1 MNTLEYENLYEKK
14 SHVSPQFPYNTYLC
28 SIPLDFS
35 LVPAHWHNDVE
46 LIVIK
51 KGTGTIAVDMEP
63 QTVSAGDI
71 ILVRPGQIHSIS
83 QHDNDTMEYE
93 NILFRPDLLYSQNT
107 DLRTLEYFD
116 LYFNPEYNL
125 PWHIDHSNSCHKKL
139 AECINAID
147 TLCGERPRYYEL
159 SVKGYLFQFFYLLFS
174 CQESPVYSTGRKS
187 LDKVK
192 KMIAYIEEHYMEPI
206 SVQSAADYMGFSN
219 SHFMKFFKQNMH
231 TTFTSYLNHY
241 RLTIAGRLLL
251 TTDDNIL
258 VISEKT
264 GFNNLSYFNRLFKQY
279 FHMTPREY
287 RMK

>member
-1 MNTLEYENLYEKK
+1 MY
-14 SHVSPQFPYNTYLC
+14 
-28 SIPLDFS
+28 
-35 LVPAHWHNDVE
+35 
-46 LIVIK
+46 
-51 KGTGTIAVDMEP
+51 
-63 QTVSAGDI
+63 AGDI

-83 QHDNDTMEYE
+83 QHDNDAMEYE

-116 LYFNPEYNL
+116 LYFNPEYDL
-125 PWHIDHSNSCHKKL
+125 PWHIDHSNSSHKEL

-147 TLCGERPRYYEL
+147 TLCSERPRYYEL
-159 SVKGYLFQFFYLLFS
+159 SVKAYLFQFFYLLFS
-174 CQESPVYSTGRKS
+174 GQKTPVYSTGRKS

-192 KMIAYIEEHYMEPI
+192 QMIAYIEEHYMEPI
-206 SVQSAADYMGFSN
+206 TVQSAADYMGFSN

>member
-1 MNTLEYENLYEKK
+1 MNTLEYENLYERK

-28 SIPLDFS
+28 SIPLDFT

-51 KGTGTIAVDMEP
+51 KGTGTISVDMEP

-83 QHDNDTMEYE
+83 QHDNDAMEYE

-116 LYFNPEYNL
+116 LYFNPEYDL

-159 SVKGYLFQFFYLLFS
+159 SVKAYLFQFFYLLFS
-174 CQESPVYSTGRKS
+174 GQKTPVYSTGRKS

-192 KMIAYIEEHYMEPI
+192 QMIAYIEEHYMEPI
-206 SVQSAADYMGFSN
+206 TVQSAADYMGFSN

>member
-1 MNTLEYENLYEKK
+1 MNTLEYENLYERK

-28 SIPLDFS
+28 SIPLDFT

-51 KGTGTIAVDMEP
+51 KGTGTISVDMEP
-63 QTVSAGDI
+63 QTVSADDI

-116 LYFNPEYNL
+116 LYFNPEYDL

-159 SVKGYLFQFFYLLFS
+159 SVKAYLFQFFYLLFS
-174 CQESPVYSTGRKS
+174 GQKTPVYSTGRKS

-192 KMIAYIEEHYMEPI
+192 QMIAYIEEHYMEPI
-206 SVQSAADYMGFSN
+206 TVQSAADYMGFSN

>member
-28 SIPLDFS
+28 SIPLDFT

-51 KGTGTIAVDMEP
+51 KGTGTISVDMEP

-83 QHDNDTMEYE
+83 QHDNDAMEYE

-116 LYFNPEYNL
+116 LYFNPEYDL
-125 PWHIDHSNSCHKKL
+125 PWHIDHSNSSHKEL

-147 TLCGERPRYYEL
+147 TLCSERPRYYEL
-159 SVKGYLFQFFYLLFS
+159 SVKAYLFQFFYLLFS
-174 CQESPVYSTGRKS
+174 GQKTPVYSTGRKS

-192 KMIAYIEEHYMEPI
+192 QMIAYIEEHYMEPI
-206 SVQSAADYMGFSN
+206 TVQSAADYMGFSN

>member
-1 MNTLEYENLYEKK
+1 MNTLEYENLYERK

-28 SIPLDFS
+28 SIPLDFT

-51 KGTGTIAVDMEP
+51 KGTGIIAVDMEP

-116 LYFNPEYNL
+116 LYFNPEYDL

-219 SHFMKFFKQNMH
+219 SHFM
-231 TTFTSYLNHY
+231 
-241 RLTIAGRLLL
+241 
-251 TTDDNIL
+251 
-258 VISEKT
+258 
-264 GFNNLSYFNRLFKQY
+264 
-279 FHMTPREY
+279 
-287 RMK
+287 

>member
-1 MNTLEYENLYEKK
+1 MNTLEYENLYERK

-28 SIPLDFS
+28 SIPLDFT

-51 KGTGTIAVDMEP
+51 KGTGTISVDMEP
-63 QTVSAGDI
+63 QTVSADDI

-83 QHDNDTMEYE
+83 QHDNDAMEYE

-116 LYFNPEYNL
+116 LYFNPEYDL
-125 PWHIDHSNSCHKKL
+125 PWHIDHSNSSHKEL

-147 TLCGERPRYYEL
+147 TLCSERPRYYEL
-159 SVKGYLFQFFYLLFS
+159 SVKAYLFQFFYLLFS
-174 CQESPVYSTGRKS
+174 GQKTPVYSTGRKS

-192 KMIAYIEEHYMEPI
+192 QMIAYIEEHYMEPI
-206 SVQSAADYMGFSN
+206 TVQSAADYMGFSN

-264 GFNNLSYFNRLFKQY
+264 GLNNLSYFNRLFKQY

>member
-1 MNTLEYENLYEKK
+1 MNTLEYENLYERK

-28 SIPLDFS
+28 SIPLDFT

-116 LYFNPEYNL
+116 LYFNPEYDL

-287 RMK
+287 RVK

>member
-28 SIPLDFS
+28 SIPLDFT
-35 LVPAHWHNDVE
+35 LVPAHWHKDVE

-51 KGTGTIAVDMEP
+51 KGTGTIAVDMAP
-63 QTVSAGDI
+63 QTVFAGDI
-71 ILVRPGQIHSIS
+71 VLVRPGQIHSIS

-116 LYFNPEYNL
+116 LYFNLEYDL
-125 PWHIDHSNSCHKKL
+125 PWLIDRSNSCHKEL

-147 TLCGERPRYYEL
+147 TLCSERPGYYEL

-174 CQESPVYSTGRKS
+174 GQESPVYSTGRKS
-187 LDKVK
+187 LNKVK
-192 KMIAYIEEHYMEPI
+192 QMIAYIEDHYMEPI

>member
-28 SIPLDFS
+28 SIPLDFT

-51 KGTGTIAVDMEP
+51 KGTGTISVDMEP

-83 QHDNDTMEYE
+83 QHDNDAMEYE

-116 LYFNPEYNL
+116 LYFNPEYDL
-125 PWHIDHSNSCHKKL
+125 PWHIDHSNSSHKEL

-147 TLCGERPRYYEL
+147 TLCSERPRYYEL
-159 SVKGYLFQFFYLLFS
+159 SVKAYLFQFFYLLFS
-174 CQESPVYSTGRKS
+174 GQKTPVYSTGRKS

-192 KMIAYIEEHYMEPI
+192 QMIAYIEEHYMEPI
-206 SVQSAADYMGFSN
+206 TVQSAADYMGFSN

-251 TTDDNIL
+251 ATDDNIL

>member
-28 SIPLDFS
+28 SIPLDFT
-35 LVPAHWHNDVE
+35 LVPAHWHKDVE

-51 KGTGTIAVDMEP
+51 KGTGTIAVDMAP
-63 QTVSAGDI
+63 QTVFAGDI
-71 ILVRPGQIHSIS
+71 VLVRPGQIHSIS

>member
-1 MNTLEYENLYEKK
+1 MNTLEYENLYERK

-28 SIPLDFS
+28 SIPLDFT

-51 KGTGTIAVDMEP
+51 KGTGIIAVDMEP

-287 RMK
+287 RVK

>member
-1 MNTLEYENLYEKK
+1 MNTLEYENLYERK

-28 SIPLDFS
+28 SIPLDFT

-116 LYFNPEYNL
+116 LYFNPEYDL